1 MPSPRRARS
10 SSLLTKFAELSWAV
24 PQVVAHR
31 TARMLMAGQSPSE
44 RDKKEF
50 KQMIDEKTVAFTQS
64 WQAMAVQAAVANQA
78 IALSMFQSLWS
89 LGGGRKKAATVR
101 SKLSQAATSV
111 ISKGLDPV
119 HRKAVANAKRLSR
132 TGLR

>member
-10 SSLLTKFAELSWAV
+10 SSLLTQFAELSWAV

-78 IALSMFQSLWS
+78 IVRSMFQSLWP
-89 LGGGRKKAATVR
+89 LGGGRKTASALG
-101 SKLSQAATSV
+101 SQLSRAATSML
-111 ISKGLDPV
+111 SKGLDPV

-132 TGLR
+132 TRLG